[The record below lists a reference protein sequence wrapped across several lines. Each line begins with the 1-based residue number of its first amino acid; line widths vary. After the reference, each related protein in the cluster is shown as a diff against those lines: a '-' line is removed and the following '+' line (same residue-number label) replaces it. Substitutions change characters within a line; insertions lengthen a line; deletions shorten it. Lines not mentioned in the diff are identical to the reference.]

1 MGNNIYLE
9 SQSGAVAMPGS
20 TDICDTGYGES
31 VDIIRTELKNIKESF
46 VRIGWHLKKIKDNSW
61 YQKEGYKNI
70 YEFAKEKFNISQ
82 PTATRF
88 INICTEFSESGS
100 SPELAARYQGYS
112 LSQLTEM
119 LNVGADKRQGI
130 SPDMTVRDIRGFK
143 RKDRE
148 IQKSGTEETSGKRT
162 QDGDHATSH
171 VNSISKVYIP
181 AVLQELK
188 SDAERREWL
197 ENVKD
202 WGLWYIDQNIHA
214 AYYKYDFP
222 DGSKLIAVEY
232 GYGEKLCSDSRK
244 YSYHIVYSDSFRKKH
259 IEQGNSLSF
268 PGYFTEQ
275 TVEASTLI
283 EFLRELQEEGSA
295 DAGMVEESSGYTS
308 NEYIIMEF
316 DPDHLEKE
324 DNKNK
329 SYVTR
334 QYIEFYNKNHYIPKY
349 FNAKDKKEI
358 TDYVRALTTSSGSDA
373 GIGSIIIFD
382 AWKEIEKIDE
392 KLLKGDITWEDAER
406 RVCKIWQI
414 AKPEEQEKIKKNYR
428 QGMLCKMEH
437 GDVHCAV

>member
-9 SQSGAVAMPGS
+9 DQSGTITFPCS
-20 TDICDTGYGES
+20 TDVYDTGYGKS
-31 VDIIRTELKNIKESF
+31 VDIIRTELKNIKKSF
-46 VRIGWHLKKIKDNSW
+46 VRIGWHLKQIKDNGW

-100 SPELAARYQGYS
+100 SSELDARYRGYS

-119 LNVGADKRQGI
+119 LNVGADKRKKI
-130 SPDMTVRDIRGFK
+130 TPDMTVREIREFK
-143 RKDRE
+143 RKDRKL
-148 IQKSGTEETSGKRT
+148 QKSGTEETSGKAAQAGT
-162 QDGDHATSH
+162 HATSH
-171 VNSISKVYIP
+171 VNSISKVSISAALP
-181 AVLQELK
+181 ELK

-197 ENVKD
+197 ENAEG

-222 DGSKLIAVEY
+222 DGNRIIAVEY
-232 GYGEKLCSDSRK
+232 GYGEELCADSSK
-244 YSYHIVYSDSFRKKH
+244 YSYHMVYSDNFRKKH
-259 IEQGNSLSF
+259 MEQGNILSF

-275 TVEASTLI
+275 TAEIGILA
-283 EFLRELQEEGSA
+283 EFLRELQEEISA
-295 DAGMVEESSGYTS
+295 DTGTAEDCRGYIS
-308 NEYIIMEF
+308 NEYIINEL
-316 DPDHLEKE
+316 DPDHLEEE

-334 QYIEFYNKNHYIPKY
+334 QYIEFYKKNNYIPKY

-358 TDYVRALTTSSGSDA
+358 TDYALALTTSSGSYT
-373 GIGSIIIFD
+373 GLGSIIVFD
-382 AWKEIEKIDE
+382 AWKEMERIDK
-392 KLLKGDITWEDAER
+392 KLLQGGITWKEAGR
-406 RVCKIWQI
+406 TVCKIWRV

-428 QGMLCKMEH
+428 QGV
-437 GDVHCAV
+437 D

>member
-9 SQSGAVAMPGS
+9 DQSGTITFPCS
-20 TDICDTGYGES
+20 TDVYDTGYGKS
-31 VDIIRTELKNIKESF
+31 VDIIRTELKNIKKSF
-46 VRIGWHLKKIKDNSW
+46 VRIGWHLKQIKDNGW

-100 SPELAARYQGYS
+100 SPELDARYQGYS

-130 SPDMTVRDIRGFK
+130 SPDMTVREIREFK

-148 IQKSGTEETSGKRT
+148 SQKSGTEETSDKTT
-162 QDGDHATSH
+162 QAGTHATSH
-171 VNSISKVYIP
+171 VNSISKVSIP
-181 AVLQELK
+181 AALQGLK
-188 SDAERREWL
+188 SDEDRMGWL
-197 ENVKD
+197 ENVED

-222 DGSKLIAVEY
+222 DGNRIIAVEY
-232 GYGEKLCSDSRK
+232 GYGEELCADSSK
-244 YSYHIVYSDSFRKKH
+244 YSYHMVYSDNFRKKH
-259 IEQGNSLSF
+259 MEQGNILSF

-275 TVEASTLI
+275 TAEIGILA
-283 EFLRELQEEGSA
+283 EFLRELQEEISA
-295 DAGMVEESSGYTS
+295 DTGTAEDCRGYIS
-308 NEYIIMEF
+308 NEYIINEL
-316 DPDHLEKE
+316 DPDHLEEE

-334 QYIEFYNKNHYIPKY
+334 QYIEFYKKNNYIPKY

-358 TDYVRALTTSSGSDA
+358 TDYALALTTSSGSYT
-373 GIGSIIIFD
+373 GLGSIIVFD

-392 KLLKGDITWEDAER
+392 KLLQGGITWEEAER
-406 RVCKIWQI
+406 TVCKIWRV

-428 QGMLCKMEH
+428 QGV
-437 GDVHCAV
+437 D

>member
-9 SQSGAVAMPGS
+9 DQSGTITFPCS
-20 TDICDTGYGES
+20 TDVYDTGYGKS
-31 VDIIRTELKNIKESF
+31 VDIIRTELKNIKKSF
-46 VRIGWHLKKIKDNSW
+46 VRIGWHLKQIKDNGW

-100 SPELAARYQGYS
+100 SPELDARYQGYS

-130 SPDMTVRDIRGFK
+130 SPDMTVREIREFK

-148 IQKSGTEETSGKRT
+148 SQKSGTEETSDKTT
-162 QDGDHATSH
+162 QAGTHATSH
-171 VNSISKVYIP
+171 VNSISKVSIP
-181 AVLQELK
+181 AALQGLK
-188 SDAERREWL
+188 SDEDRMEWL
-197 ENVKD
+197 ENVED

-222 DGSKLIAVEY
+222 DGNRIIAVEY
-232 GYGEKLCSDSRK
+232 GYGEELCADSSK
-244 YSYHIVYSDSFRKKH
+244 YSYHMVYSDNFRKKH
-259 IEQGNSLSF
+259 MEQGNILSF

-275 TVEASTLI
+275 TAEIGILA
-283 EFLRELQEEGSA
+283 EFLRELQEEISA
-295 DAGMVEESSGYTS
+295 DTGTAEDCRGYIS
-308 NEYIIMEF
+308 NEYIINEL
-316 DPDHLEKE
+316 DPDHLEEE

-334 QYIEFYNKNHYIPKY
+334 QYIEFYKKNNYIPKY

-358 TDYVRALTTSSGSDA
+358 TDYALALTTSSGSYT
-373 GIGSIIIFD
+373 GLGSIIVFD
-382 AWKEIEKIDE
+382 AWKEMERIDK
-392 KLLKGDITWEDAER
+392 KLLQGGITWKEAGR
-406 RVCKIWQI
+406 TVCKIWRV

-428 QGMLCKMEH
+428 QGV
-437 GDVHCAV
+437 G

>member
-9 SQSGAVAMPGS
+9 GQSGTVAIPGS
-20 TDICDTGYGES
+20 TDVCDTGYGES
-31 VDIIRTELKNIKESF
+31 VDIIRIELKNIKESF
-46 VRIGWHLKKIKDNSW
+46 VRIGWHLKKIKDNGW

-100 SPELAARYQGYS
+100 SPELDARYQGYS

-130 SPDMTVRDIRGFK
+130 SPDMTVREIREFK

-148 IQKSGTEETSGKRT
+148 SQKSGAEETSGKTT
-162 QDGDHATSH
+162 QAGVHATSH

-181 AVLQELK
+181 AALQEIK

-222 DGSKLIAVEY
+222 DGSRIIAVEY
-232 GYGEKLCSDSRK
+232 GYGEELCADSRK

-259 IEQGNSLSF
+259 MEQGNSLSF
-268 PGYFTEQ
+268 PGYFTGQ
-275 TVEASTLI
+275 TVETSTLI
-283 EFLRELQEEGSA
+283 EFLKELQEEGSA
-295 DAGMVEESSGYTS
+295 DAGMMEESNGYTS

-329 SYVTR
+329 KYVTK
-334 QYIEFYNKNHYIPKY
+334 QYIEFYKKNNYIPKY

-358 TDYVRALTTSSGSDA
+358 TDYARTLTTSSGSDA

-382 AWKEIEKIDE
+382 ACKEIEKIDE

-414 AKPEEQEKIKKNYR
+414 AKPEELEKIKENYR
-428 QGMLCKMEH
+428 QGMLCKM
-437 GDVHCAV
+437 

>member
-9 SQSGAVAMPGS
+9 DQSGTITFPCS
-20 TDICDTGYGES
+20 TDVYDTGYGKS
-31 VDIIRTELKNIKESF
+31 VDIIRTELKNIKKSF
-46 VRIGWHLKKIKDNSW
+46 VRIGWHLKQIKDNGW

-100 SPELAARYQGYS
+100 SPELDARYQGYS

-130 SPDMTVRDIRGFK
+130 SPDMTVREIREFK

-148 IQKSGTEETSGKRT
+148 SQKSGTEETSDKTT
-162 QDGDHATSH
+162 QAGTHATSH
-171 VNSISKVYIP
+171 VNSISKVSIP
-181 AVLQELK
+181 TALPELK

-197 ENVKD
+197 ENAEG

-222 DGSKLIAVEY
+222 DGNRIIAVEY
-232 GYGEKLCSDSRK
+232 GYGEELCADSSK
-244 YSYHIVYSDSFRKKH
+244 YSYHMVYSDNFRKKH
-259 IEQGNSLSF
+259 MEQGNILSF

-275 TVEASTLI
+275 TAEIGILA
-283 EFLRELQEEGSA
+283 EFLRELQKEISA
-295 DAGMVEESSGYTS
+295 DAGTAEDCREYIS
-308 NEYIIMEF
+308 NEYIINEL
-316 DPDHLEKE
+316 DPDHLEEE

-334 QYIEFYNKNHYIPKY
+334 QYIEFYKKNNYIPKY

-358 TDYVRALTTSSGSDA
+358 TDYALALTTSSGSYT
-373 GIGSIIIFD
+373 GLGSIIVFD
-382 AWKEIEKIDE
+382 AWKEMERIDK
-392 KLLKGDITWEDAER
+392 KLLQGGITWKEAGR
-406 RVCKIWQI
+406 TVCKIWRV

-428 QGMLCKMEH
+428 QGV
-437 GDVHCAV
+437 G

>member
-9 SQSGAVAMPGS
+9 DQSGTITFPCS
-20 TDICDTGYGES
+20 TDVYDTGYGKS
-31 VDIIRTELKNIKESF
+31 VDIIRTELKNIKKSF
-46 VRIGWHLKKIKDNSW
+46 VRIGWHLKQIKDNGW

-100 SPELAARYQGYS
+100 SPELDARYQGYS

-130 SPDMTVRDIRGFK
+130 SPDMTVREIREFK

-148 IQKSGTEETSGKRT
+148 SQKSGTEETSDKTT
-162 QDGDHATSH
+162 QAGTHATSH
-171 VNSISKVYIP
+171 VNSISKVSIP
-181 AVLQELK
+181 AALQGLK
-188 SDAERREWL
+188 SDEDRMEWL
-197 ENVKD
+197 ENVED

-222 DGSKLIAVEY
+222 DGNRIIAVEY
-232 GYGEKLCSDSRK
+232 GYGEELCADSSK
-244 YSYHIVYSDSFRKKH
+244 YSYHMVYSDNFRKKH
-259 IEQGNSLSF
+259 MEQGNILSF

-275 TVEASTLI
+275 TAEIGILA
-283 EFLRELQEEGSA
+283 EFLRELQEEISA
-295 DAGMVEESSGYTS
+295 DTGTAEDCRGYIS
-308 NEYIIMEF
+308 NEYIINEL
-316 DPDHLEKE
+316 DPDHLEEE

-334 QYIEFYNKNHYIPKY
+334 QYIEFYKKNNYIPKY

-358 TDYVRALTTSSGSDA
+358 TDYALALTTSSGSYT
-373 GIGSIIIFD
+373 GLGSIIVFD
-382 AWKEIEKIDE
+382 AWKEMERIDK
-392 KLLKGDITWEDAER
+392 KLLQGGITWKEAGR
-406 RVCKIWQI
+406 TVCKIWRV

-428 QGMLCKMEH
+428 QGV
-437 GDVHCAV
+437 D

>member
-9 SQSGAVAMPGS
+9 DQSGTITFPCS
-20 TDICDTGYGES
+20 TDVYDTGYGKS
-31 VDIIRTELKNIKESF
+31 VDIIRTELKNIKKSF
-46 VRIGWHLKKIKDNSW
+46 VRIGWHLKQIKDNGW

-100 SPELAARYQGYS
+100 SPELDARYQGYS

-130 SPDMTVRDIRGFK
+130 SPDMTVREIREFK

-148 IQKSGTEETSGKRT
+148 SQKSGTEETSDKTT
-162 QDGDHATSH
+162 QAGTHATSH
-171 VNSISKVYIP
+171 VNSISKVSIP
-181 AVLQELK
+181 AALQGLK
-188 SDAERREWL
+188 SDEDRMGWL
-197 ENVKD
+197 ENVED

-222 DGSKLIAVEY
+222 DGNRIIAVEY
-232 GYGEKLCSDSRK
+232 GYGEELCADSSK
-244 YSYHIVYSDSFRKKH
+244 YSYHMVYSDNFRKKH
-259 IEQGNSLSF
+259 MEQGNILSF

-275 TVEASTLI
+275 TAEIGILA
-283 EFLRELQEEGSA
+283 EFLRELQEEISA
-295 DAGMVEESSGYTS
+295 DTGTAEDCRGYIS
-308 NEYIIMEF
+308 NEYIINEL
-316 DPDHLEKE
+316 DPDHLEEE

-334 QYIEFYNKNHYIPKY
+334 QYIEFYKKNNYIPKY

-358 TDYVRALTTSSGSDA
+358 TDYALALTTSSGSYT
-373 GIGSIIIFD
+373 GLGSIIVFD
-382 AWKEIEKIDE
+382 AWKEMERIDK
-392 KLLKGDITWEDAER
+392 KLLQGGITWKEAGR
-406 RVCKIWQI
+406 TVCKIWRV

-428 QGMLCKMEH
+428 QGV
-437 GDVHCAV
+437 D